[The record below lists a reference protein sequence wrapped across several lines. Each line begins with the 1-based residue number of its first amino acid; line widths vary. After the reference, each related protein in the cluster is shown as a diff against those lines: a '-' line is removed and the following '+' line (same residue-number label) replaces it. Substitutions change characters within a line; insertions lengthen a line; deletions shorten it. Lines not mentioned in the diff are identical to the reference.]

1 MPDLQQNGVL
11 QRKDPQRIRAGD
23 LVFFRQL
30 PDAVSGRHV
39 ISRIIAGRCPPEA
52 GTGHFFK
59 KFAARKSG
67 AAAGSRSPCTAGHTA
82 SRKGIAAAPER
93 DKASLENGEQGVEV
107 PAPNAYIKTAPGQ
120 FQLSARS
127 LQGNGP
133 IPVRTADLPD
143 HSALTAVIVR
153 MILTL
158 CLPSGRG
165 DRFILLCL
173 FLCHL
178 CRLCQEN
185 ALSEGKFMALFRPG
199 AVFAEAHGDRHGIF
213 GGLSPGCRLC
223 ADLSD
228 FFQDRIRQGV
238 LLFREGSNRSLQN
251 RFSDSDSFSVQA
263 HKAGIAVCCGK
274 EIVVHDADQVFV
286 YLKAYAL
293 IIVFDLLHLAGI
305 GAAGSVDDPVSGE
318 VIVSGALAEISAIG
332 LELLS
337 IAVFTADGLID
348 EIPDKAALI
357 AGLSQAQVGVE
368 MHASAGI
375 AHGMG
380 VFTADKGFVRIFLK
394 KCLYGFRRRVHL
406 GLHITGLRPGA
417 VVEDSFIMHEPVFIE
432 GAEAVRHV
440 ADHRAAEGLIAHRP
454 DQDGG
459 MVFVPL
465 PAGVD
470 PVQQQFTPAFI
481 VPRHDTGCGKAKFCR
496 CPAAMGLHI
505 VFRDQIQSQFIAETI
520 ESGAVGIMAGAH
532 GIDIVLLHQDKVL
545 AGHFRRYDTAA
556 VAGKF
561 MAVDAAENNAPAVEA
576 HQAVFH
582 LKAAE
587 AHPLPDNFQ
596 KDLFRLSCLPG
607 ASGSFCGSARG

>member
-1 MPDLQQNGVL
+1 MPELQQNGVL
-11 QRKDPQRIRAGD
+11 QRKDPQRLQAGD

-120 FQLSARS
+120 FQLPARS

-133 IPVRTADLPD
+133 IPVRPADLPD
-143 HSALTAVIVR
+143 FSVLTAVIVP

-185 ALSEGKFMALFRPG
+185 ALSEGKLVAFFRPG
-199 AVFAEAHGDRHGIF
+199 TVLAEAHGDCHGIF
-213 GGLSPGCRLC
+213 DRPSPGCRLC
-223 ADLSD
+223 ADLPD
-228 FFQDRIRQGV
+228 PFHDRIRQGV
-238 LLFREGSNRSLQN
+238 LRLREGGHRGLQT
-251 RFSDSDSFSVQA
+251 SFLCHDPFYVQA
-263 HKAGIAVCCGK
+263 HKAGIAVRCGK
-274 EIVVHDADQVFV
+274 EIVIHDADPVPGHF
-286 YLKAYAL
+286 KADAL
-293 IIVFDLLHLAGI
+293 VVESDLLHLAGI
-305 GAAGSVDDPVSGE
+305 GTAGSVYDPVSGE
-318 VIVSGALAEISAIG
+318 VVVGGALAEITAIG
-332 LELLS
+332 LELLPVT
-337 IAVFTADGLID
+337 VFPADGLID

-357 AGLSQAQVGVE
+357 AGLSQAQVGIEV
-368 MHASAGI
+368 HASAGI

-417 VVEDSFIMHEPVFIE
+417 VVEDPFIMHEPVFIE

-454 DQDGG
+454 DQDRGV
-459 MVFVPL
+459 VFVPL
-465 PAGVD
+465 PAGID
-470 PVQQQFTPAFI
+470 PVQQQLTPAFI
-481 VPRHDTGCGKAKFCR
+481 VSRHDTGCRKAQFCR
-496 CPAAMGLHI
+496 CPASVGLHI